1 MDDYQDRF
9 KIRDI
14 YLHLTLV
21 TFYVTINNKI
31 TKLINPKIELLNYDL
46 ELKDKINYI
55 IYEKLYK
62 IYVSHLRWGGHGYK
76 FKKALC
82 HFIALG

>member
-1 MDDYQDRF
+1 MKIFSNINMDDYQDRF

-46 ELKDKINYI
+46 EL
-55 IYEKLYK
+55 
-62 IYVSHLRWGGHGYK
+62 
-76 FKKALC
+76 
-82 HFIALG
+82 